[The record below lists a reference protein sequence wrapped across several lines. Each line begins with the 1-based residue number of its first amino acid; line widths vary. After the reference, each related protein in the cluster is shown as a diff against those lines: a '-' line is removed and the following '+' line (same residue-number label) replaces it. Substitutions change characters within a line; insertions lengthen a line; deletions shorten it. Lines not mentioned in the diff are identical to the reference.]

1 MVEAQT
7 ILFFTIKLTN
17 EIEIFLFFEKKC
29 PKNPDKNALFCGK
42 SVSAKK
48 KSNEKSFSPLVE
60 KKDHF
65 RAAVTKSAKKKYG
78 TDIEEKYLFQLPVK
92 KKILQIFFFSPPKLQ
107 KKIK

>member
-48 KSNEKSFSPLVE
+48 KRNEKSFSPLVE

-92 KKILQIFFFSPPKLQ
+92 KCFSTLIIASYEPKQ
-107 KKIK
+107 TAII